1 MCIQWEIM
9 CVYVCVSVLYVPIS
23 CPKTKWGEHFLFF
36 WFHLS
41 PHLDEKTQQRRL
53 SKVLEKAVDYGVF
66 LCLYVCRA
74 VVCLF
79 VLCVCVL
86 EPVARDC
93 ASTCVPVCECF
104 FAFFFVHKARS
115 LFFLPVG
122 LQLPK
127 RKREKKEQ
135 KDKKHAC
142 TCYYAGEDRFIFI
155 WWYGVLLIYVYTY
168 KYTQNCL
175 FHSSCPFESST
186 HYTLHTQTWWQTVN
200 SISTVCVCVCLSVT
214 YVCLCVFSLPP
225 FFRFLG
231 HGIGERSV

>member
-79 VLCVCVL
+79 YVFVL

-93 ASTCVPVCECF
+93 ASTCVSVCVLY
-104 FAFFFVHKARS
+104 AFFFVHKARS
-115 LFFLPVG
+115 LFSLPVG
-122 LQLPK
+122 LQLARRK
-127 RKREKKEQ
+127 RKKRTKE
-135 KDKKHAC
+135 
-142 TCYYAGEDRFIFI
+142 
-155 WWYGVLLIYVYTY
+155 
-168 KYTQNCL
+168 
-175 FHSSCPFESST
+175 
-186 HYTLHTQTWWQTVN
+186 
-200 SISTVCVCVCLSVT
+200 
-214 YVCLCVFSLPP
+214 
-225 FFRFLG
+225 
-231 HGIGERSV
+231 